1 MGFIASLLG
10 VAPQQASI
18 QSPVTANQATGQ
30 YNQANSAV
38 QQQQDFTH
46 AVMGQN
52 GLNNQANVY
61 NQLSGIASGTGANPA
76 QAMLSQSTGQNVAQ
90 TQALM
95 AGQRGASQ
103 NAGLIAR
110 QAAQQGANLQQQ
122 AVGQGASL
130 QAQQSLNALGQMGS
144 LANTQ
149 VGQQQQALG
158 QLQASTQGLYGQTL
172 GGIANQNNAN
182 VASQSSVNQSNASMF
197 GGLANMVGGIGQGLL
212 AAPIPKA
219 HGGMIEAPSNHVL
232 DYFSAGGQPAGVVPG
247 MANVQGDSRK
257 NDVVPAM
264 LSPGEI
270 VVPRSAAV
278 DPNKAAA
285 FAKAVAMRKGLR

>member
-38 QQQQDFTH
+38 QQQQGFTN
-46 AVMGQN
+46 AVLGQN
-52 GLNNQANVY
+52 GLGNQSNVY
-61 NQLSGIASGTGANPA
+61 NQLSGVANGTGPNPA
-76 QAMLSQSTGQNVAQ
+76 QAMLNQSTGQNVAQ

-158 QLQASTQGLYGQTL
+158 QLQAGTQGLYGQTL